1 MPNENRVSQ
10 SYEGKTEIIKYPGF
24 SKEKDGN
31 GFQIFTSKF
40 PIINGKVDKIV
51 FLDLKFQYDPTGGQI
66 DPWSFDKK
74 INGITRVLTPDASE
88 VGISMEYTQVGDMYQ
103 NGKVTLTLA
112 GPDSVLKE
120 INKNLQRVGTY
131 SSDYCMVLNCPGS
144 SKFVRSKTILSSREG
159 KLVVEIPVTSLT
171 KSISFIPYFQINNPN
186 QPKFKVSNEL
196 NGWENSILLD
206 GKQLRITR
214 KNESTNLGVYLKNVN
229 TSTGQQNLE
238 ILINGIGDNTANLI
252 RNLRTVGLT
261 RVNMVGDKETLNI
274 VKPVINYRNGQGV
287 FSITALKN
295 TKSFILPTKVGDISS
310 VNLDINPVPS
320 NWKVVSDGKG
330 IERTS
335 MGVSS
340 VIRVVSTP
348 IAGST
353 DTNFNFTVLA
363 GKSDMEKVLSTLEND
378 GVTVTKCTGDE
389 KCFYPVQKI
398 KGAAC
403 GDYLTAG
410 CKFSVRVPNDA
421 TMIYFNYKQGNS
433 VSSDMKLLPKG
444 WRAAENGTG
453 LNKF

>member
-1 MPNENRVSQ
+1 
-10 SYEGKTEIIKYPGF
+10 
-24 SKEKDGN
+24 
-31 GFQIFTSKF
+31 
-40 PIINGKVDKIV
+40 
-51 FLDLKFQYDPTGGQI
+51 
-66 DPWSFDKK
+66 
-74 INGITRVLTPDASE
+74 
-88 VGISMEYTQVGDMYQ
+88 
-103 NGKVTLTLA
+103 
-112 GPDSVLKE
+112 
-120 INKNLQRVGTY
+120 
-131 SSDYCMVLNCPGS
+131 
-144 SKFVRSKTILSSREG
+144 
-159 KLVVEIPVTSLT
+159 
-171 KSISFIPYFQINNPN
+171 
-186 QPKFKVSNEL
+186 
-196 NGWENSILLD
+196 
-206 GKQLRITR
+206 
-214 KNESTNLGVYLKNVN
+214 
-229 TSTGQQNLE
+229 
-238 ILINGIGDNTANLI
+238 
-252 RNLRTVGLT
+252 
-261 RVNMVGDKETLNI
+261 
-274 VKPVINYRNGQGV
+274 
-287 FSITALKN
+287 
-295 TKSFILPTKVGDISS
+295 
-310 VNLDINPVPS
+310 
-320 NWKVVSDGKG
+320 
-330 IERTS
+330 